1 MTELKQL
8 GIILLLLWIGQTVQ
22 GIFGLTLPGNVL
34 GMLLLLVLLVIGVLK
49 LNQVEKITDVL
60 LGHLSFL
67 FVPSIVGLMT
77 VAYLFK
83 GNLIKIFIIV
93 FVSII
98 IVMAVSGRTV
108 QWMLE
113 RNKTEGGG
121 QK

>member
-113 RNKTEGGG
+113 RNKTEGGA

>member
-34 GMLLLLVLLVIGVLK
+34 GMLLLLVLLVIGLLK

-113 RNKTEGGG
+113 RNKTEGGA

>member
-49 LNQVEKITDVL
+49 LNQVEKITHVL

-113 RNKTEGGG
+113 RNKTEGGA